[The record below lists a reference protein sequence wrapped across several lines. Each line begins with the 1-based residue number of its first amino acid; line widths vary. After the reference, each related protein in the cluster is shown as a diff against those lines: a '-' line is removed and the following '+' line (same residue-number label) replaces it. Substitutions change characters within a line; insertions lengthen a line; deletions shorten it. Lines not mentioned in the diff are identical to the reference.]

1 MGRLDCQHEALSPAG
16 GGSRLVV
23 QPHSIAL
30 AGAMEIQV
38 APVSDLPTS
47 ETGASIF
54 LPFWPWPIRPFEGG
68 LVSAADRHS
77 NTERKFANVGKGVG
91 EIRNV

>member
-1 MGRLDCQHEALSPAG
+1 MASHRSPAEAG
-16 GGSRLVV
+16 FSQTTPTGSDA
-23 QPHSIAL
+23 SL
-30 AGAMEIQV
+30 AG
-38 APVSDLPTS
+38 PVFDPSFIP
-47 ETGASIF
+47 F
-54 LPFWPWPIRPFEGG
+54 LPFAIEPKVYPKFAGSPG